1 MLHQCTSATDVNR
14 RELLAISLGWLIF
27 WHRGTRKLAGIEF
40 RVINGHHSGRR
51 FLQIHGNETTARDV
65 LIEHMKSASGRAFL
79 IENHDRYV
87 QFKGGR
93 LDPNRMFSREGAE
106 RNLRMLNPDWPEA
119 QLISAS
125 LMLDR
130 HRHELVNAVRPVK
143 GDVLIAV
150 HNNSSSYSVED
161 EVAISDRTALNNR
174 ANPHEFCLC
183 TDPADFN
190 RLSQGTENVVLQNRA
205 PKVDDGS
212 LSRLAA
218 REGFRYVNIE
228 VGMGRR
234 AEQQRLLQWV
244 DSTLA

>member
-1 MLHQCTSATDVNR
+1 
-14 RELLAISLGWLIF
+14 
-27 WHRGTRKLAGIEF
+27 
-40 RVINGHHSGRR
+40 
-51 FLQIHGNETTARDV
+51 
-65 LIEHMKSASGRAFL
+65 
-79 IENHDRYV
+79 
-87 QFKGGR
+87 
-93 LDPNRMFSREGAE
+93 
-106 RNLRMLNPDWPEA
+106 
-119 QLISAS
+119 
-125 LMLDR
+125 
-130 HRHELVNAVRPVK
+130 
-143 GDVLIAV
+143 
-150 HNNSSSYSVED
+150 VED

-190 RLSQGTENVVLQNRA
+190 RLSKGPENVVLQNRA